1 MWTWLASSRSVDVAG
16 QLAQDRVELLLGVL
30 RREVLGGG
38 AGAVAGAPDGRA
50 AWGAA
55 AGVAHMRGAKALG
68 PAHAVCIAPQGA
80 VDTLSVAAFLRD
92 LEMRPSGREF
102 LLMLLMTP

>member
-1 MWTWLASSRSVDVAG
+1 M
-16 QLAQDRVELLLGVL
+16 LLGVF

-38 AGAVAGAPDGRA
+38 AGAVAGPPDGRA

-55 AGVAHMRGAKALG
+55 PGGAHMRGAKALG

-80 VDTLSVAAFLRD
+80 VDTLSVAAYLRD
-92 LEMRPSGREF
+92 LEMPRGAAVSAHAAYDPLALEPANELRRRCWQHRS
-102 LLMLLMTP
+102 PAVP